1 MLNTRVMGC
10 CMDLENRSIEV
21 ENGMAVSS
29 VWAVPSAYDPD
40 RGTALILA
48 HGAGA
53 DMNHEFMVDFQSR
66 LTEAGSLTIRFNFPY
81 TEQGRRAPDRRPR
94 LEATFRAVLKRFR
107 DSSLN
112 AARVFI
118 GGKSMGGRIASYLAA
133 SGEDVSG
140 LVFLGYPLHP
150 PNRHQQLRTSHW
162 EKIRCPAL
170 FIQGTRDAL
179 SSLDL
184 LGAELKRFGGPTEV
198 HVVEGGDHSF
208 KTLKKLGR
216 TPAQVR
222 GEISEEIQR
231 WLNAV

>member
-1 MLNTRVMGC
+1 
-10 CMDLENRSIEV
+10 MDLQNRSIEV
-21 ENGMAVSS
+21 EEGMAVSS
-29 VWAVPSAYDPD
+29 VWAVLSAYEPD

-53 DMNHEFMVDFQSR
+53 DMNHEFMVDFQTR
-66 LTEAGSLTIRFNFPY
+66 LTEVGNLTIRFNFPY
-81 TEQGRRAPDRRPR
+81 KEQGRRAPDRRPR
-94 LEATFRAVLKRFR
+94 LEATFRAVLKGLR
-107 DSSLN
+107 DSRLN

-118 GGKSMGGRIASYLAA
+118 GGKSMGGEIASYLAA

-150 PNRHQQLRTSHW
+150 PNRRQQLRTSHW
-162 EKIRCPAL
+162 EEIRCPAL

-179 SSLDL
+179 CGLDL
-184 LGAELKRFGGPTEV
+184 LSTELNKFGGLTQV

-208 KTLKKLGR
+208 KTLKKLDR
-216 TPAQVR
+216 TPVQVR
-222 GEISEEIQR
+222 DEISQEIQQ

>member
-1 MLNTRVMGC
+1 
-10 CMDLENRSIEV
+10 MDLQNRSIEV
-21 ENGMAVSS
+21 EEGMAVSS
-29 VWAVPSAYDPD
+29 VWAVPSAYEPD

-53 DMNHEFMVDFQSR
+53 DMNHEFMVDFQTR
-66 LTEAGSLTIRFNFPY
+66 LTEVGNLTIRFNFPY
-81 TEQGRRAPDRRPR
+81 KEQGRRAPDRRPR
-94 LEATFRAVLKRFR
+94 LEATFRAVLKGLR
-107 DSSLN
+107 DSRLN

-118 GGKSMGGRIASYLAA
+118 GGKSMGGKIASYLAA

-150 PNRHQQLRTSHW
+150 PNRRQQLRTSHW
-162 EKIRCPAL
+162 EEIRCPAL

-179 SSLDL
+179 CGLDL
-184 LGAELKRFGGPTEV
+184 LSTELNKFGGLTQV

-216 TPAQVR
+216 TPVQVR
-222 GEISEEIQR
+222 DEISQEIQQ